1 MKINLKFAIL
11 VIIFFAAI
19 KASSQD
25 LRNDSSFFYSKLSEY
40 ESWLASSGFKQV
52 LQIDSLNISAENVS
66 LYFGSHFANM
76 DTLAA
81 AWCQIKKKYNSK
93 TENAIYSELFDR
105 FAFDME
111 IGRDSAAIYI
121 IGKTS
126 YLFNIKVVFNKELIV
141 NEEFAPCQ
149 TMGRSS
155 IKFDVKE
162 LNCIG
167 KDTTLKIKET
177 MYNIRA
183 KIENYFREY
192 YKGKGAYSKEPKIDI
207 LSDNRAELSFEVTN
221 INKLVLDRG
230 FFEYHQINIEV
241 KKEEGGVVVDLNLL
255 AKYGSGLFNAPR
267 KSEYKDMEPKYSDY
281 VRSFE
286 AKLKNN
292 IVKLLTD

>member
-11 VIIFFAAI
+11 IIISSATLN
-19 KASSQD
+19 ASSQD

-40 ESWLASSGFKQV
+40 ESWLDSSGFDQV
-52 LQIDSLNISAENVS
+52 LKIDSLNITTEKVS
-66 LYFGSHFANM
+66 LYFGSHFENM

-105 FAFDME
+105 FVFDME
-111 IGRDSAAIYI
+111 IGRDSATIYI

-126 YLFNIKVVFNKELIV
+126 YLFNVKVEFNKGLIV

-149 TMGRSS
+149 TMGHSN
-155 IKFDVKE
+155 IKFNVKE
-162 LNCIG
+162 INCIG

-177 MYNIRA
+177 LYNIRA
-183 KIENYFREY
+183 KIKNYLQDL
-192 YKGKGAYSKEPKIDI
+192 YKDHGAYSNKPKID
-207 LSDNRAELSFEVTN
+207 LLTDNRTELSFEVTG
-221 INKLVLDRG
+221 INKLVLERG

-241 KKEEGGVVVDLNLL
+241 KKEEGGVVVNIDFL
-255 AKYGSGLFNAPR
+255 AKYGSGILFVPR

-286 AKLKNN
+286 AKLKNG
-292 IVKLLTD
+292 IVKLLTE